1 MNSRSITDYILKL
14 EKENSEL
21 RKVRAVLGDIDSIE
35 ESRTKIE
42 QLKKLLT
49 EANEEKVDA
58 LNKLNDLEYKSSLY
72 RHDLSCYIQELHSQ
86 SRSCQSYD

>member
-1 MNSRSITDYILKL
+1 MSTTMNSRSITDYILKL

-49 EANEEKVDA
+49 EANGII
-58 LNKLNDLEYKSSLY
+58 
-72 RHDLSCYIQELHSQ
+72 HF
-86 SRSCQSYD
+86 

>member
-35 ESRTKIE
+35 VCRTKIE

-72 RHDLSCYIQELHSQ
+72 HTTSRVTSKSCTQ